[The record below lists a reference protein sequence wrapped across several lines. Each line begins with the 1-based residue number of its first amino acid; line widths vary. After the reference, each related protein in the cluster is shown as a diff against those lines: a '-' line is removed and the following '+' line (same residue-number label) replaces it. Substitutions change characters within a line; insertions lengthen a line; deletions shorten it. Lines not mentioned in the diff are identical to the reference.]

1 MSHEEQGGVPD
12 EAALQQLV
20 GRLRAAGGHI
30 ARLVTNPADIT
41 DSLRMLALLQK
52 KEGGLA

>member
-1 MSHEEQGGVPD
+1 MSHEEQGVPD

-20 GRLRAAGGHI
+20 GRLRAAGGDI

-41 DSLRMLALLQK
+41 DSLRMLALLQNN
-52 KEGGLA
+52 EGGLA